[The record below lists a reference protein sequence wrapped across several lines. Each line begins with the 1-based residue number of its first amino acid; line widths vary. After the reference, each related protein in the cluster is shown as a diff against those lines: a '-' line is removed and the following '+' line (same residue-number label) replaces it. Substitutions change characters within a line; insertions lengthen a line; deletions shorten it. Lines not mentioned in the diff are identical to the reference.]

1 MSNTKLAI
9 ISIDI
14 IRVIL
19 VFFLNQKI
27 DRRFKSKTCLLFI
40 LALALSACQQQTDS
54 TDDLKSQTHHQHGF
68 IEVTSF
74 GEQTAIPS
82 VDFEISAD
90 PVSGWNIH
98 IKTDNFIFAPEHA
111 NQAAVAGEGHAHIFI
126 DGFKFYRLY
135 GPWLHLKNL
144 TPGQH
149 TITITLNANDH
160 SIWSHNGQKISA
172 SRTIFQQ

>member
-1 MSNTKLAI
+1 MSSTKLAI
-9 ISIDI
+9 ISINI
-14 IRVIL
+14 IWVIL
-19 VFFLNQKI
+19 VRFLNQKLY
-27 DRRFKSKTCLLFI
+27 RYSKSQKCLLIF
-40 LALALSACQQQTDS
+40 LAFALSACQQQTDS
-54 TDDLKSQTHHQHGF
+54 TDDLKSQKHHQHGF

-90 PVSGWNIH
+90 PVNGWNIH

-144 TPGQH
+144 TSGQH
-149 TITITLNANDH
+149 TVTITLNANDH
-160 SIWSHNGQKISA
+160 STWTHDGQKISA